1 NNGGGSNY
9 TFNDAKPLSTD
20 NYYRIKAVS
29 KDGSIQ
35 YSPVVKV
42 AALNLLTAISVYP
55 NPVVNAEMSVRFV
68 NQPTGKYGLR
78 LMNKLGQV
86 VYSGKVNVASA
97 IEQQKV
103 SIGNN
108 IAAGTYQLFITAEDG
123 KVTTLQVI
131 VNHE

>member
-1 NNGGGSNY
+1 
-9 TFNDAKPLSTD
+9 L
-20 NYYRIKAVS
+20 S

-68 NQPTGKYGLR
+68 NQPAGKYGLQ

-86 VYSGKVNVASA
+86 VYSGKVLVASSVD
-97 IEQQKV
+97 QQKV
-103 SIGNN
+103 NLGNA